1 MRAKR
6 MNMKYETLK
15 DLKKEIHQQIAGLM
29 SKNCVLLNTPNHVNI
44 GDILIWQGEI
54 DFLKSINIEPSYT
67 TSNFNFDWRDF
78 DEEILILLHGGGNF
92 GDIWEYHQEFRKEV
106 IKKYPNNRI
115 LIFPQSVEYNNKET
129 IKEDAILFSKHEN
142 ITICARDSHYYTLL
156 KEHFKNNTILMV
168 PDMAFCMDIAKK
180 PNKPNKNILLLK
192 RNDREISET
201 ISYNNLEKIEILD
214 WPTFNP
220 SFKNSYYRVIEKLSK
235 VFSKPALSK
244 IFSVGKSKSKQVYDI
259 VKKEVKD
266 PENAQKL
273 LNTVS
278 KAYNGIKNVANKAT
292 SNPEDLKAIQKFI
305 PGLKTTG
312 IATLIG
318 AAYQIIAGTAIE
330 SSGFWGLDKSI
341 AWGDPSTALTIG
353 TYLVVLKLVMYALQA
368 IAGIRK
374 GTGAVKSIFTEN
386 EDAMVDVDFKD
397 IESIFELQLN

>member
-1 MRAKR
+1 

-29 SKNCVLLNTPNHVNI
+29 SNNCVLLNTPNHVNI

-78 DEEILILLHGGGNF
+78 DEEVLILLHGGGNF

-142 ITICARDSHYYTLL
+142 ITICARDSHSYTLL

-192 RNDREISET
+192 RNDRELSET
-201 ISYNNLEKIEILD
+201 ISYKNLEKIEIID

-235 VFSKPALSK
+235 VFSKLALSK
-244 IFSVGKSKSKQVYDI
+244 NRIDTTFGFC
-259 VKKEVKD
+259 VKRDKNWQINSGIQFISNYNYV
-266 PENAQKL
+266 ASTRLHGHILSLL
-273 LNTVS
+273 LNVS
-278 KAYNGIKNVANKAT
+278 SVMIDNSYGKNSRFYDT
-292 SNPEDLKAIQKFI
+292 WLKDI
-305 PGLKTTG
+305 P
-312 IATLIG
+312 
-318 AAYQIIAGTAIE
+318 Q
-330 SSGFWGLDKSI
+330 SSL
-341 AWGDPSTALTIG
+341 
-353 TYLVVLKLVMYALQA
+353 
-368 IAGIRK
+368 
-374 GTGAVKSIFTEN
+374 VKSTE
-386 EDAMVDVDFKD
+386 EIAEK
-397 IESIFELQLN
+397 LKPL